1 MLQFPI
7 VDLEAC
13 YGLTHRH
20 TQGTLSVGLLMPNGC
35 IPRCHHLVPDVLE
48 RNLPMLG
55 QAGGLKM
62 VSNYVL

>member
-20 TQGTLSVGLLMPNGC
+20 TQGTLSVGLLM
-35 IPRCHHLVPDVLE
+35 RCHDLGPDVLE
-48 RNLPMLG
+48 RDLPMLG